1 MTSGN
6 PASNFGLGPKSC
18 RTCSPMSIALRPQ
31 RPHFKIEM
39 AGQLVHPDKIQT
51 AAHKIWLIDSKY
63 AVNCRW
69 FWREINQPIN
79 QSSQMPPAPTPIQ
92 ATVRSPH
99 RRAIQKAVRCHA
111 AEQVNLIR
119 ATDLIFNCN
128 NKFMTMWKFQ
138 LWIADKETRL
148 QQTVHWWSP
157 WSSRW
162 NAGASPTQAKK
173 EQPRPF
179 PHICHYIY
187 QFLFNLT
194 EPCKTR
200 SQSHKLNELIELIF
214 SQVQLGCSL
223 LDVGTKATPSAHLAM
238 RSLPFGLPQMIKLVG
253 IALAKLNSNQKWI
266 KTYVQFRVQF
276 TDKTKDG
283 KNQGTALGVACW
295 GYGEHSLSQAW
306 WIAGCWT
313 SA

>member
-1 MTSGN
+1 
-6 PASNFGLGPKSC
+6 
-18 RTCSPMSIALRPQ
+18 
-31 RPHFKIEM
+31 
-39 AGQLVHPDKIQT
+39 
-51 AAHKIWLIDSKY
+51 
-63 AVNCRW
+63 
-69 FWREINQPIN
+69 
-79 QSSQMPPAPTPIQ
+79 
-92 ATVRSPH
+92 
-99 RRAIQKAVRCHA
+99 
-111 AEQVNLIR
+111 
-119 ATDLIFNCN
+119 
-128 NKFMTMWKFQ
+128 MTMWKFQ
-138 LWIADKETRL
+138 LWIANKETRL

-157 WSSRW
+157 WSYRW
-162 NAGASPTQAKK
+162 NARAAPTQAKK

-223 LDVGTKATPSAHLAM
+223 LDVGTKATPSANLAM
-238 RSLPFGLPQMIKLVG
+238 RSLPFGLLQMIKLVG